1 MIEIE
6 EVLGTLGMLLIALA
20 LWFTLGWAGIVGY
33 MGIILTTAAWLIV
46 ERKRRDEQHLD

>member
-6 EVLGTLGMLLIALA
+6 EVFGLVGMLLIALA

-33 MGIILTTAAWLIV
+33 MGVILTTAAWLIV
-46 ERKRRDEQHLD
+46 ERKRRDGKPLD